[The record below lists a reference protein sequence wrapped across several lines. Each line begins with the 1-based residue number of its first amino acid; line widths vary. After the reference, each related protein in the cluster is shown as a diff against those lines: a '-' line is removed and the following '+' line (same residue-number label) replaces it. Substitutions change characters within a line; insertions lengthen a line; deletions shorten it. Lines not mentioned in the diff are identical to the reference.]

1 MRHIVAN
8 TLSFYRDSSSPV
20 QVNLSQVLDSVLT
33 LDGRKIERKRLQVSK
48 RIEANVPVLGFP
60 GELRQVFLNL
70 VSNAI
75 EATPDGGK
83 LRIHIFSSR
92 QWQKEEVQGV
102 RVVIADN
109 GHGISPEHRSKL
121 FQPFFTTKGEE
132 GTGLGL
138 WVSQGIVR
146 KHQGE
151 IRMRSTTRFGRSGT
165 CFSVFLPIELPETKR
180 EETTDAKLAS

>member
-1 MRHIVAN
+1 
-8 TLSFYRDSSSPV
+8 
-20 QVNLSQVLDSVLT
+20 
-33 LDGRKIERKRLQVSK
+33 
-48 RIEANVPVLGFP
+48 
-60 GELRQVFLNL
+60 LNL
-70 VSNAI
+70 VTNAI

-83 LRIHIFSSR
+83 LKIHIFPSR
-92 QWQKEEVQGV
+92 QRQKEEVRGV

-121 FQPFFTTKGEE
+121 FQPFFTTKGEQ

-151 IRMRSTTRFGRSGT
+151 IRLRTSTRFGRSGT
-165 CFSVFLPIELPETKR
+165 CFSVFLPIELPEARR
-180 EETTDAKLAS
+180 EETTDVKRAS